1 MIVLFTLLALVLGL
15 FCGLSGFNPMPVSFL
30 SQHSDMILYILMFS
44 VGISIGMHN
53 GILKKIRQYHLKI
66 LIIPLGITVGSVIG
80 GLIIA
85 GSLVGGLLCSA
96 IANIPVNYSMA
107 IASGMGWY
115 SLAGVTIS
123 RLGGAELGSIAFMS
137 NLMREFFSFFLIP
150 IIASRLNN
158 YTCIAPAAATSE
170 DTTLPVLLKYTNE
183 ETVVLAVLNGILC
196 SFFVPILITFFFNI

>member
-15 FCGLSGFNPMPVSFL
+15 FCGLSGFNPTPVSFL

-66 LIIPLGITVGSVIG
+66 LIIPLGITVCSVIG
-80 GLIIA
+80 GLICAVILGISPA
-85 GSLVGGLLCSA
+85 EGAAV
-96 IANIPVNYSMA
+96 
-107 IASGMGWY
+107 ASGMGWY

>member
-15 FCGLSGFNPMPVSFL
+15 FCGLSGFDPAPVSFL
-30 SQHSDMILYILMFS
+30 SRHSDMVLYILMFS

-66 LIIPLGITVGSVIG
+66 LIIPLGITVGSIIG
-80 GLIIA
+80 GLICAVILGISPA
-85 GSLVGGLLCSA
+85 EGAAV
-96 IANIPVNYSMA
+96 
-107 IASGMGWY
+107 ASGMGWY